1 MTRNFFYSLEK
12 DDMWHETAM
21 TRNGDDRREMVVTPN
36 GEEKVKK
43 RWHADNVQYDA
54 ATRDDSTKI
63 WRVPSSEGILIIK
76 YIGID

>member
-21 TRNGDDRREMVVTPN
+21 TRNSDDGREMVVTPN

-43 RWHADNVQYDA
+43 TV
-54 ATRDDSTKI
+54 TR
-63 WRVPSSEGILIIK
+63 R
-76 YIGID
+76 